1 VHPLRRSSAS
11 RAYFSQVHA
20 RLHRSDH
27 NTIANTGGHGGV
39 QLPEHESGSNSI
51 DRLIHPQQR

>member
-1 VHPLRRSSAS
+1 M
-11 RAYFSQVHA
+11 HA